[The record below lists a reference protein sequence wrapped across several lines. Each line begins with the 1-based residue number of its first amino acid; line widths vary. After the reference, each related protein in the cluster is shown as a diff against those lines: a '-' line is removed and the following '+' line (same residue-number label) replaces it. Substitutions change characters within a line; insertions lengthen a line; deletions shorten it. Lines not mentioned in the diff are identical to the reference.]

1 MTVNF
6 RGGLI
11 MRGLALTAFA
21 FVLALPIGARAQAV
35 PKSVNATRSYFS
47 EAQASR
53 GKQQYAQFCAQCH
66 MANLKGAGTAPALVG
81 DDFLHDYYSVNDL
94 YIKVSVTMPDDNV
107 HGLGNDTY
115 LNILS
120 YLLQANGL
128 PAGTERLKGDVTA
141 MKRMALMPR
150 KPAMSASGSPDG
162 FYTVAQAER
171 GKGYFRGNCGMCHVA
186 DHSQPDKRD
195 LIAPP
200 GRGFVAGPVHIQ
212 INLESDES
220 FARWRNVGSL
230 FNKIRTSMPLVNGGA
245 LSTEAYADI
254 AAYLLHEQ
262 GLPAGKEELKSD
274 PETLMGYN
282 IPEKGFTSLF
292 NGKDFTGWGFLLG
305 SNCTPRPEGCGQT
318 EPGTTFK
325 VERGVIVCSG
335 TPVGYMYP
343 PKKYLNFTLRLE
355 YRFEPY
361 PGMESDDQYYGN
373 SGYLIFMKEHRV
385 FPDMIEVQGMNL
397 EIMDIRA
404 SMRSTV
410 YTVDTE
416 ARKRAVHPVGQWNTV
431 EIVSKDGQVWNYLNG
446 VLVSQVTHHEYTDP
460 GYIGLQS
467 EGAKIYWRNIRIKE
481 E

>member
-1 MTVNF
+1 MN
-6 RGGLI
+6 
-11 MRGLALTAFA
+11 
-21 FVLALPIGARAQAV
+21 P
-35 PKSVNATRSYFS
+35 
-47 EAQASR
+47 SR
-53 GKQQYAQFCAQCH
+53 
-66 MANLKGAGTAPALVG
+66 
-81 DDFLHDYYSVNDL
+81 
-94 YIKVSVTMPDDNV
+94 
-107 HGLGNDTY
+107 
-115 LNILS
+115 
-120 YLLQANGL
+120 
-128 PAGTERLKGDVTA
+128 
-141 MKRMALMPR
+141 
-150 KPAMSASGSPDG
+150 
-162 FYTVAQAER
+162 
-171 GKGYFRGNCGMCHVA
+171 
-186 DHSQPDKRD
+186 
-195 LIAPP
+195 
-200 GRGFVAGPVHIQ
+200 
-212 INLESDES
+212 
-220 FARWRNVGSL
+220 VGSL
-230 FNKIRTSMPLVNGGA
+230 FNKIRTSMPLVDGGA

-262 GLPAGKEELKSD
+262 GLPAGKEELKPD
-274 PETLMGYN
+274 PESLMGYN
-282 IPEKGFTSLF
+282 IPEKGFATLF
-292 NGKDFTGWGFLLG
+292 NGRNFTGWGFLLG

-325 VERGVIVCSG
+325 VEKGEIVCSG

-404 SMRSTV
+404 SKRSTV
-410 YTVDTE
+410 YTVDME

-446 VLVSQVTHHEYTDP
+446 ALVSQVTHHEYTDP